1 MTLNI
6 FYLKSRLAAALLKE
20 GVLDGAVDGVVGG
33 AALGALAIVSTR
45 S

>member
-1 MTLNI
+1 MTLKI
-6 FYLKSRLAAALLKE
+6 FSLKSRLAAALLKE

-33 AALGALAIVSTR
+33 AALGTLAIVSTT